1 MELDRVRRHARLTV
15 VLVEEGHT
23 DDSGPRASP
32 RHFPRIIH
40 LLAPVGGGANLQ
52 REEGVSAIIVR
63 VRLRRKR

>member
-23 DDSGPRASP
+23 DDSGLAQTRATF
-32 RHFPRIIH
+32 RAIIH